1 MLPMLFLLPHKDL
14 RKNFE
19 QEPQGME
26 VPINGM
32 IVLHC
37 RPPEGVPAAEVSAHS
52 ALYLSGCVIVMQG
65 RI

>member
-1 MLPMLFLLPHKDL
+1 MLPVSFFFHIDL

-37 RPPEGVPAAEVSAHS
+37 RPPEGVPVAEVSAS
-52 ALYLSGCVIVMQG
+52 QRPLPVWMCEGSIY
-65 RI
+65 